1 MINNL
6 LKKRFKTNIDLD
18 YIDSDYIHGS
28 AKRKYSTYIKEVEES
43 IKLISNIDK
52 LKKYAYNQPSISFII
67 MNKFYQDFLNHDK
80 SVKFFSTFDDY
91 IDNNGF
97 TLISELNHYSSNKS
111 VRIYDHTHDLYNLY
125 KESCVDNY
133 LHVYKDIDLL
143 SARYLFFP
151 EIGISSDLSLITP
164 DYISSAL
171 SYYRGDK
178 SSLLSCKNDII
189 NVIGRFYMN
198 TTRYYS
204 TGAFNIINA
213 INIFHSKFSDNYID
227 FDKLTIEKVNNFLFK
242 NSNHEVFDY
251 IENYYFLAEIFYY
264 AKNLNDDHI
273 FKIIENPVFSDFK
286 YCNKDFSILMEII
299 YKVNNKE
306 KC

>member
-1 MINNL
+1 MISKL
-6 LKKRFKTNIDLD
+6 FKKGFRTNIDLD
-18 YIDSDYIHGS
+18 YIDSDYTYGS
-28 AKRKYSTYIKEVEES
+28 SKRPYSTYLKNIEES
-43 IKLISNIDK
+43 IKLISSSDK
-52 LKKYAYNQPSISFII
+52 LKRYTYNQPSISFII
-67 MNKFYQDFLNHDK
+67 MNKFYHDFLNNVN
-80 SVKFFSTFDDY
+80 SVEFFSTIDDY

-97 TLISELNHYSSNKS
+97 TLISELNDYSVNKS
-111 VRIYDHTHDLYNLY
+111 VRIYDHTQDLYHLY

-133 LHVYKDIDLL
+133 LHVYKDMDLF

-171 SYYRGDK
+171 NYNKGNKY
-178 SSLLSCKNDII
+178 SLLSCKNDAI
-189 NVIGRFYMN
+189 NAIGRFYMN
-198 TTRYYS
+198 TDRYYS
-204 TGAFNIINA
+204 TVTFNIINA

-242 NSNHEVFDY
+242 NGTHELFDY

-286 YCNKDFSILMEII
+286 YCNKDFSLLMEII